1 MILTIITYIGVF
13 SLGLICGLVATA
25 LLSAN
30 NH

>member
-13 SLGLICGLVATA
+13 SFGVICGLVITA